1 MFDPSQAD
9 VRQFFCRTWQ
19 KHCDKQL
26 LTPLEA
32 IALDIIH
39 GHPEYQDDLAD
50 EEAAL
55 NASYPVEQGRTN
67 PFLHLSMHLA
77 IAEQQSIDQPP
88 GIRGALQTLS
98 SRLDSEHEAIHAVM
112 KCLGQVVWD
121 AQRNQTM
128 PDHDAYLDC
137 IKRQAST

>member
-19 KHCDKQL
+19 KHRDKQL

-32 IALDIIH
+32 IALDIII
-39 GHPEYQDDLAD
+39 GHPEYQEDLAD
-50 EEAAL
+50 EQAAL

-77 IAEQQSIDQPP
+77 IAEQKKLEYSPCSATNPNACILIISVWMSIYRI
-88 GIRGALQTLS
+88 GLATKKSKHR
-98 SRLDSEHEAIHAVM
+98 
-112 KCLGQVVWD
+112 K
-121 AQRNQTM
+121 
-128 PDHDAYLDC
+128 
-137 IKRQAST
+137 K